1 MDKRWIAI
9 LVIFIVGMS
18 CMYFIVTNSP
28 AIGTP
33 IKNLNKSIVTIP
45 NDFTAADE
53 NSDSLLLHNKSNTN
67 ENLYIQDLGKGNH
80 SLEKF
85 KNRLKSLPNEG
96 NIKII
101 KNESEITPEHTI
113 YTVYYQRLD
122 NGTQYESIT
131 YMDCIKHTFYIKLYG
146 FSSIES
152 MDYPFN
158 FVVDTLQ
165 PDYKRTQD

>member
-1 MDKRWIAI
+1 
-9 LVIFIVGMS
+9 
-18 CMYFIVTNSP
+18 
-28 AIGTP
+28 
-33 IKNLNKSIVTIP
+33 
-45 NDFTAADE
+45 
-53 NSDSLLLHNKSNTN
+53 
-67 ENLYIQDLGKGNH
+67 
-80 SLEKF
+80 
-85 KNRLKSLPNEG
+85 LPNEG